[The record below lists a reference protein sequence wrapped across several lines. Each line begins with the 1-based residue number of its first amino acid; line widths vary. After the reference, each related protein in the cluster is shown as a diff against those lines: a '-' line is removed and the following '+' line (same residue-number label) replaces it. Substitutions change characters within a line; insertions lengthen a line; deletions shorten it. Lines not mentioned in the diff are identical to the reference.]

1 MPTVPP
7 PSRDA
12 ALETRVFWERFKREI
27 IAALV
32 ILLIALFGFTGY
44 RFYSER
50 RAATASALL
59 ASAKGAQ
66 EYKQVIARYP
76 NTPAAAD
83 AYLLLA
89 QAQRSERKFAEAN
102 ATLQAFITKNPN
114 HEFVSTARMAMA
126 ANLESLGK
134 SDEALAMYQQTASS
148 YPNSFNAPLALLSQ
162 VYLLKAKNRDDE
174 ARRICET
181 ILTQYRTSFWA
192 GEAFQQLRLL
202 KPSVP
207 SEPAAAAAPTIPPFL
222 TAPAPMPEAE
232 DVRKA
237 APTTPVASATP

>member
-12 ALETRVFWERFKREI
+12 ALETRVFWERFKYQI

-32 ILLIALFGFTGY
+32 ILLIALVGFTGY
-44 RFYSER
+44 RFYSDR
-50 RAATASALL
+50 RAGTASALL

-66 EYKQVIARYP
+66 EYERLIAHYP
-76 NTPAAAD
+76 DTAAGAD

-89 QAQRSERKFAEAN
+89 EAQRRERKFAEAN
-102 ATLQAFITKNPN
+102 ATLQAFITQNPN

-126 ANLESLGK
+126 ANLESMGK
-134 SDEALAMYQQTASS
+134 SDEALSMYQQIAST

-162 VYLLKAKNRDDE
+162 VYLLKAKNRPEE

-181 ILTQYRTSFWA
+181 ILTQYRTSSWA
-192 GEAFQQLRLL
+192 GQAFQELRLL
-202 KPSVP
+202 KPSGP
-207 SEPAAAAAPTIPPFL
+207 SEPAATATIPPFL
-222 TAPAPMPEAE
+222 ARPPLALPQ
-232 DVRKA
+232 A
-237 APTTPVASATP
+237 APNTPQAAPSPGPKSPR